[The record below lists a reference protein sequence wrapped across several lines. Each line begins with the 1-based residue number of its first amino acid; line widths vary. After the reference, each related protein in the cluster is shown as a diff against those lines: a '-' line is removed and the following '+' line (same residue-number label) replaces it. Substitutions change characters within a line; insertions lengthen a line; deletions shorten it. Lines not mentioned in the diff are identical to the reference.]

1 MNRITRRIKPCQ
13 IILHIPHSS
22 TYIPEHCRKLFLLD
36 GDQLEEEILRMTDS
50 HTDELFKIPHVPEEN
65 RIVFPYSRLICDV
78 ERFRDDRMEIMAER
92 GMGVC
97 YSVTSGLK
105 PLKQITGDHRQEM
118 LWLYDRHH
126 VVLSVAVDRII
137 KRFGT
142 GLLID
147 CHSFASKQLPYE
159 TDSAA
164 AGKNMQRPDIC
175 IGTDLGYHTPEWLTN
190 GMTAAFIKRGYSVQQ
205 DYPFSGTLVPM
216 RYYHQDK
223 RLLSV
228 MVEVNRKLYMDERTG
243 EQTDSFETVRAD
255 IADVIAEL
263 LADDDGK

>member
-1 MNRITRRIKPCQ
+1 MNRITGRIKPCQ

-22 TYIPEHCRKLFLLD
+22 TYIPDHCRKLFLLD
-36 GDQLEEEILRMTDS
+36 RAQMEEESLWMTDS
-50 HTDELFKIPHVPEEN
+50 YTDELFEIPHVPTEN

-78 ERFRDDRMEIMAER
+78 ERFRDDRLEIMAER
-92 GMGVC
+92 GMGIC

-105 PLKQITGDHRQEM
+105 PLKQITEDHRKEM
-118 LWLYDRHH
+118 LRLYDRHH
-126 VVLSVAVDRII
+126 AVLSVAVDRII

-164 AGKNMQRPDIC
+164 AGKNMRRPDIC
-175 IGTDLGYHTPEWLTN
+175 IGTDPGYHTPEWLTN

-205 DYPFSGTLVPM
+205 DYPFNGTLVPM
-216 RYYHQDK
+216 RYYHQDM

-228 MVEVNRKLYMDERTG
+228 MVEVNRELYMDEATG
-243 EQTDSFETVRAD
+243 KKTARFETVRTD

-263 LADDDGK
+263 LAGDDWK